1 MKHVLVLCLLS
12 WSLGVCAQQANPI
25 VGVWKRNDAESTA
38 PGTPPLT
45 EVREYRER
53 PDGYLVGLAVWVSA
67 NGRPGFL
74 QFTAKADG
82 EFYPEYDSLA
92 LSDLQA
98 HGTPTPLAYSETPID
113 ANTVAWTDHA
123 NGVTTGSGTKSFSAD
138 GRKMTILV
146 NLPDGRSYTLVYDKQ

>member
-1 MKHVLVLCLLS
+1 MKHVLLLCLLS

-82 EFYPEYDSLA
+82 EFYPEYDSQA
-92 LSDLQA
+92 LSDFQA
-98 HGTPTPLAYSETPID
+98 SGAQTSLAYSETIID
-113 ANTVAWTDHA
+113 ASTVEWTDQE
-123 NGVTTGSGTKSFSAD
+123 NGRTTASGTKTFSAD
-138 GRKMTILV
+138 GRKMTIV
-146 NLPDGRSYTLVYDKQ
+146 VDLPDGRSYTLAYDKQ